1 MRVWARRGI
10 IGARIDYSLEA
21 LVAVIELSPDDEVA
35 VEEFSASLFVACLA
49 SMELANVELG
59 IRLGLYESLAKH
71 GPMTADELATSADIV
86 TRYALEWLEQQAMAG
101 VLDVDNVEDDSRAR
115 RFALPNAHAH
125 VLIDDDS
132 DACMKPCAAVVPWL
146 AKALDVMTAEFRTGD
161 GAAFAEFD
169 LHDIQAAFTRP
180 VFRNHLVQSW
190 LPALEDVHARLV
202 AGEPVRIA
210 DIGCGEGL
218 GSVAIGQAFPNA
230 VVDGFDLDDASIAAA
245 TANAAAA
252 GLGERVQF
260 HACDV
265 SDTELTESYD
275 LVMLIEVLHDL
286 PDPVGALLTARRA
299 AGADGVVLVAD
310 ERTKE
315 QFMLPGSEMERL
327 FYAFSTLHC
336 LSVSMQNGGAA
347 TGTVIRANT
356 VRRLASE
363 AGFDHVEVLEV
374 EHPQFRLYR
383 LS

>member
-1 MRVWARRGI
+1 
-10 IGARIDYSLEA
+10 
-21 LVAVIELSPDDEVA
+21 VAAIELSPNDEVA
-35 VEEFSASLFVACLA
+35 VEKFSASLFIACLA

-59 IRLGLYESLAKH
+59 IRLGLYECLAKH
-71 GPMTADELATSADIV
+71 GPMNADELATSADIV

-101 VLDVDNVEDDSRAR
+101 VLEVDNVEDDSRAR
-115 RFALPNAHAH
+115 RFTLPKAHAH
-125 VLIDDDS
+125 VLIHDDS

-190 LPALEDVHARLV
+190 LPAVEDVHARLV

-218 GSVAIGQAFPNA
+218 ASVAIGQAFPNA
-230 VVDGFDLDDASIAAA
+230 SVDGFDLDDASIAAA
-245 TANAAAA
+245 TANATAA
-252 GLGERVQF
+252 GLGERVKF
-260 HACDV
+260 SGCDV

-275 LVMLIEVLHDL
+275 LVLLIEVLHDL

-299 AGADGVVLVAD
+299 AGADGAVLVAD
-310 ERTKE
+310 ERTEE
-315 QFMLPGSEMERL
+315 QFVLPGSEMERL

-336 LSVSMQNGGAA
+336 LSVSMQNGGAG
-347 TGTVIRANT
+347 TGTVMRADT

-383 LS
+383 LG

>member
-1 MRVWARRGI
+1 M
-10 IGARIDYSLEA
+10 
-21 LVAVIELSPDDEVA
+21 IELSPDDEAA
-35 VEEFSASLFVACLA
+35 VEGFSESLFMACLA

-59 IRLGLYESLAKH
+59 ITLGLYESLAKH

-86 TRYALEWLEQQAMAG
+86 TRYALEWLAQQAMAG
-101 VLDVDNVEDDSRAR
+101 VLEVENVEEDSSAR
-115 RFALPNAHAH
+115 RFNLPKAHAH

-190 LPALEDVHARLV
+190 LPAVEDVHARLV

-218 GSVAIGQAFPNA
+218 ASVAIGQAFPNA
-230 VVDGFDLDDASIAAA
+230 RIDGFDLDEASIAAA

-252 GLGERVQF
+252 GLDERVQF
-260 HACDV
+260 RVSDV
-265 SDTELTESYD
+265 SDTELTEPYD
-275 LVMLIEVLHDL
+275 LVLLIEMLHDL

-299 AGADGVVLVAD
+299 AGASGAVLVAD
-310 ERTKE
+310 ERTE
-315 QFMLPGSEMERL
+315 DEFALPGSEMERF

-336 LSVSMQNGGAA
+336 LSVSMQNGGAG
-347 TGTVIRANT
+347 TGTVIRADT
-356 VRRLASE
+356 VRRLANE